1 MGIAVGLGLANYPFA
16 ETDAFWDWVRLC
28 EEGGV
33 DSIWQTDRLV
43 SGEPILECI
52 TAMAALAGATKR
64 IKFGMN
70 VVSVGM
76 RDPLLLAKQLATVD
90 VLSKGR
96 VLPAFGI
103 GSIRAPEWKVTGIG
117 TEARGARTDEGLEI
131 IARLWQGEK
140 LNYDGRFY
148 QYDGVRIAPI
158 PVQKRI
164 PMWIGGST
172 RHAIRRTAKYGTGWQ
187 AALETPA
194 QAGETVRAIMAM
206 TGEFGRSI
214 DDDHFGAAF
223 TFRYGRPEDEIVEK
237 AKKRLRFVAG
247 EKPIDH
253 ALVVGDSAAIAAQV
267 QAFVDH
273 GLSKFILR
281 PLGTDDADM
290 LAQTRRMIDEVLPE
304 VAAMNARQKAAQAS
318 AA

>member
-1 MGIAVGLGLANYPFA
+1 MGIAVGLGLANYPFT
-16 ETDAFWDWVRLC
+16 ETDAFWDWVALC

-33 DSIWQTDRLV
+33 DSLWQTDRLV

-52 TAMAALAGATKR
+52 TAMAALAGATRR

-131 IARLWQGEK
+131 IARLWAGEK
-140 LNYDGRFY
+140 LTYDGRFY

-158 PVQKRI
+158 PVQKKI

-172 RHAIRRTAKYGTGWQ
+172 KHAIRRTAKYGTGWQ
-187 AALETPA
+187 AAFETPEE
-194 QAGETVRAIMAM
+194 AGITVRAIQAM
-206 TGEFGRSI
+206 TGEFGRRI

-223 TFRYGRPEDEIVEK
+223 SFRYGNREDEIVQK
-237 AKKRLRFVAG
+237 AEKRLRAVAG
-247 EKPIDH
+247 ERPIDH
-253 ALVVGDSAAIAAQV
+253 ALVVGDSDAIVAQV
-267 QAFVDH
+267 RAFVEN

-290 LAQTRRMIDEVLPE
+290 RAQSARLIDEVLPE
-304 VAAMNARQKAAQAS
+304 VAAMNAAQKAAAAS